1 MNLNVN
7 PILLNPTHI
16 KVQEYIDSFEMG
28 LKVIEFY
35 TSTKTSDL
43 AAQSLGVEVGQI
55 AKTLVFLAD
64 QIPLLVVTCGDQ
76 RVDQKK
82 LKSATGARKIK
93 FADPE
98 MVLKVTGYPVGGV
111 CPLALETKV
120 DIYLD
125 QSLERFDVVYAAA
138 GTPNSALPITL
149 DQLQTITQGII
160 ADLAVP
166 N

>member
-1 MNLNVN
+1 MNSKINEFLKD
-7 PILLNPTHI
+7 PTHI
-16 KVQEYIDSFEMG
+16 KIQKYIDGFAMG
-28 LKVIEFY
+28 LKVIEFQ

-64 QIPLLVVTCGDQ
+64 ETPLLVVTCGDL

-82 LKSATGARKIK
+82 LKLATGARKLK

-98 MVLKVTGYPVGGV
+98 TVLNVTGYPVGGV
-111 CPLALETKV
+111 CPLALATTP

-125 QSLERFDVVYAAA
+125 KSLERFDVVYAAA
-138 GTPNSALPITL
+138 GTPFSALPITL
-149 DQLQTITQGII
+149 DQLQMITKGSIVELSQ
-160 ADLAVP
+160 
-166 N
+166 